1 MDKFEQKQNF
11 PNVFGAIGVTHIAI
25 KAPKSIQKLMSVK
38 KFFFSTFNNIAR
50 TSERSL
56 DLS

>member
-38 KFFFSTFNNIAR
+38 KCFSQLLIILQGLQR
-50 TSERSL
+50 GP
-56 DLS
+56 